1 MLEMKDSC
9 QQCGRALG
17 HEDLALICSYE
28 CTWCPR
34 CAAANDDICRNCGGE
49 LQTRPRRKGASR

>member
-1 MLEMKDSC
+1 MTTTPQADGEAMLEMKDSC

-28 CTWCPR
+28 CT
-34 CAAANDDICRNCGGE
+34 
-49 LQTRPRRKGASR
+49 